1 MELPLYFQQYY
12 SNSIQFKYAEVVL
25 VVSAQ
30 LGRARKPL
38 PEILNHSAYAF
49 IIIIIIII
57 ITIIIFI
64 IVIIIII
71 IIIRI
76 NILFII
82 IIIVI
87 WIDIQNQSLLVGLL
101 TRQSSENYLVNFQFI
116 VGLFH
121 TGNKD

>member
-30 LGRARKPL
+30 FGRARKPL

-49 IIIIIIII
+49 IIIIIIIA
-57 ITIIIFI
+57 IIIFI
-64 IVIIIII
+64 IVVIIII

-87 WIDIQNQSLLVGLL
+87 
-101 TRQSSENYLVNFQFI
+101 
-116 VGLFH
+116 
-121 TGNKD
+121 

>member
-49 IIIIIIII
+49 IIIIII

-116 VGLFH
+116 IGLFH

>member
-1 MELPLYFQQYY
+1 MELPLHFQQYY

-38 PEILNHSAYAF
+38 PRILNHSAYAF
-49 IIIIIIII
+49 IIIIIIIFIIIITIYIIII

-76 NILFII
+76 NILFIM

-87 WIDIQNQSLLVGLL
+87 WIDLQNQSLLVGLL
-101 TRQSSENYLVNFQFI
+101 TRQSSENYLVNF
-116 VGLFH
+116 
-121 TGNKD
+121 

>member
-49 IIIIIIII
+49 IIIIII

>member
-30 LGRARKPL
+30 LGRARKTL

-49 IIIIIIII
+49 IIIIII